1 MLDILL
7 SKDGKPTS
15 LALPRG
21 LQESENYPN
30 PFVNSQ
36 ADRLKEPPF
45 AKLNFTKGNNKH
57 EITWNPNGK
66 ISGNSVNKQAL
77 ELFKSNVVVPFVIR
91 GHEFRQLVE
100 DSTSNTRY
108 TQLLSWLQLDKEMS
122 LLSNVSKSLQLSSLS
137 KSLQN
142 LNLQSENPQEISEDS
157 PELSDSLQYNEIF
170 KSLLEHRITR
180 RIQEFLDKIHKPMN
194 DIYNKIM
201 GGDGTKFHFSF
212 QFNSEVG
219 QNHLVIQFDFAK
231 NHKSVEP
238 SGYLSDAQFH
248 TLALAFKLA
257 AIEEHNQKVPIILLD
272 DILTSYDLENR
283 YRSVV
288 LLVERYKKKKFQL
301 IFVTHDK
308 LLLNLLREQ
317 AGDKNWQFLEVS
329 STENVGPIF
338 RESQKFDDKI
348 SKMIEL
354 RFPIGN
360 LIRQE
365 YERWLRLIC
374 EDFKVE
380 IPFKQ
385 SQYTRSELAGSL
397 AKFLKERKL
406 LLPDNNLNR
415 FFRILRTGTIE
426 NFASHFKGTM
436 NGESSTGDEE
446 ARWIEYLK
454 FRDQFTCR
462 KCGKNRFTRNS
473 SKKLS
478 LPTCQKCGTMLN
490 LHNSE

>member
-1 MLDILL
+1 MSSILN
-7 SKDGKPTS
+7 S
-15 LALPRG
+15 L
-21 LQESENYPN
+21 EI
-30 PFVNSQ
+30 
-36 ADRLKEPPF
+36 
-45 AKLNFTKGNNKH
+45 LN
-57 EITWNPNGK
+57 
-66 ISGNSVNKQAL
+66 
-77 ELFKSNVVVPFVIR
+77 
-91 GHEFRQLVE
+91 
-100 DSTSNTRY
+100 
-108 TQLLSWLQLDKEMS
+108 
-122 LLSNVSKSLQLSSLS
+122 SKSKKTQENSTNSS
-137 KSLQN
+137 Q
-142 LNLQSENPQEISEDS
+142 Q
-157 PELSDSLQYNEIF
+157 SDSLQSNE
-170 KSLLEHRITR
+170 KLKTSLESKITT

-194 DIYNKIM
+194 EIYNKII
-201 GGDGTKFHFSF
+201 GGNETEFRFVF
-212 QFNSEVG
+212 QFNSEFD

-231 NHKSVEP
+231 KHKNVEP

-272 DILTSYDLENR
+272 DILTFYDLENR

-308 LLLNLLREQ
+308 LLLNLMREQ

-329 STENVGPIF
+329 STEDVGPIF

-365 YERWLRLIC
+365 YERWLRIIC

-406 LLPDNNLNR
+406 ILPDDNLNR
-415 FFRILRTGTIE
+415 FFRILKTGTIE
-426 NFASHFKGTM
+426 NFASHFTGTM
-436 NGESSTGDEE
+436 YGESSTGDEE

-462 KCGKNRFTRNS
+462 KCGKNRFTRDS

-478 LPTCQKCGTMLN
+478 LPTCQKCGTTLN